1 MSKYRALYH
10 IVFATKH
17 RQRTIPPEH
26 KRELYAYIYG
36 IIKNK
41 NCQLLRMNGVE
52 DHVHILMNLHP
63 SIALANLI
71 RDIKLQSGNWMKS
84 NPDFADFQGWA
95 DGYYAFTL
103 DESNVEKCK
112 LYIIN
117 QELHH
122 KKSNLIDEM
131 ERLSSAH
138 NVSWDIR
145 DWA

>member
-1 MSKYRALYH
+1 
-10 IVFATKH
+10 
-17 RQRTIPPEH
+17 
-26 KRELYAYIYG
+26 
-36 IIKNK
+36 
-41 NCQLLRMNGVE
+41 MNGVE

-112 LYIIN
+112 FYIIN

-122 KKSNLIDEM
+122 KGSSLLCEM